1 MIDDQDKTLYKVV
14 SNTIKTANGYP
25 PEFALD
31 KISCVNFCKL
41 AQITKKLIISGRLCL
56 SLRYTLRN
64 TSSTRIHLLIPH
76 RV

>member
-41 AQITKKLIISGRLCL
+41 AQITKKLIISGRLCF
-56 SLRYTLRN
+56 SLTYTLRG

>member
-1 MIDDQDKTLYKVV
+1 MINDQHKTLHKVV
-14 SNTIKTANGYP
+14 SNTIKNANGCP
-25 PEFALD
+25 LEFALD

-56 SLRYTLRN
+56 SLRYTLRS